1 MKTKARKDSIRYR
14 RKIEEK
20 YSWDR
25 LSDSDDERRSHK
37 KRSIIAII
45 FVIFV
50 FVTYLVK
57 LYEVQVSS
65 YEYYS
70 VKSDSNRIKIRPI
83 QATRGII
90 YDRNGLI
97 IAKNINTYDLIVKKE
112 RIKNKEIFY
121 KNLNRLLPTTPADI
135 KNIQNQFKNRR
146 LKDITILED
155 ITLEEYSKISV
166 DQYILPEIELINKS
180 RRKYVE
186 PFATS
191 HVVGYLGKVSDNDLE
206 SSVVEIHEG
215 MTDIGKI
222 GIERFYQN
230 ILSGKPGFEKLETD
244 AQGEVIRVLEKREP
258 LRGKDIYLT
267 LDLELQ
273 KHIYSQVKGKE
284 GAIVV
289 MNPKNGDILAFVSFP
304 GYNTNLF
311 TKSISS
317 KKYNELLQSPGR
329 PLINRVI
336 AGQYPPGSTIKPFVG
351 LVALEQNIIDP
362 EKLVYCNG
370 AYTLGNHKRPFRC
383 WKREGHGKVN
393 LSFSLTQ
400 SCDVFFY
407 KISELT
413 GIDLMSEHLYKYG
426 FGNKTYIDLYGEQA
440 GLIPDRAW
448 KSKTKQ
454 LPWYPG
460 ETLNVGIGQGYF
472 LATPMQLT
480 LSTAVLAGDGK
491 TYLPHLLLG
500 SKNKTSGEFSGYEHS
515 ENKFEAEIEN
525 YDYLDI
531 VQHAMWRV
539 VNEKG
544 VGTASHLGK
553 IGGVEIAGKTGT
565 AQVYNLDK
573 GRTGTKKLQDHALF
587 ISYAPFIDPE
597 IVVTVVV
604 ENGGSG
610 SGTAAPIAKSI
621 IKHYFKNQKKQVSLK

>member
-25 LSDSDDERRSHK
+25 LSDIDEERRSHK
-37 KRSIIAII
+37 KRSIIAVILVISI
-45 FVIFV
+45 FA
-50 FVTYLVK
+50 TYLVK
-57 LYEVQVSS
+57 LYEVQVSNH
-65 YEYYS
+65 EYYT

-112 RIKNKEIFY
+112 RIGNKGIFY
-121 KNLNRLLPTTPADI
+121 KNLKKLLPTTPTDV
-135 KNIQNQFKNRR
+135 KNIQDQFKNRR

-166 DQYILPEIELINKS
+166 DQYILPEIELVNKS
-180 RRKYVE
+180 RRKYIE
-186 PFATS
+186 PLATS
-191 HVVGYLGKVSDNDLE
+191 HVVGYLGKVSDYDIE
-206 SSVVEIHEG
+206 SGVVKIHEG
-215 MTDIGKI
+215 MTDIGKL

-258 LRGKDIYLT
+258 YRGKDIYLT
-267 LDLELQ
+267 LDLGLQ

-311 TKSISS
+311 TKSISN
-317 KKYNELLQSPGR
+317 KNYNELIESPGR

-370 AYTLGNHKRPFRC
+370 SYTLGKHKRPFRC
-383 WKREGHGKVN
+383 WKKEGHGKVD
-393 LSFSLTQ
+393 LSFSITQ

-407 KISELT
+407 RVSELT
-413 GIDLMSEHLYKYG
+413 GIDLISEHLYKFG
-426 FGNKTYIDLYGEQA
+426 FGNKTYVDLYGEQT

-448 KSKTKQ
+448 KLKTKQ

-460 ETLNVGIGQGYF
+460 ETLNIGIGQGYF

-480 LSTAVLAGDGK
+480 LGTSVLAGNGT

-500 SKNKTSGEFSGYEHS
+500 SKNKTSGEFLNYKTS
-515 ENKFEAEIEN
+515 ENKFEADIEN
-525 YDYLDI
+525 QDYLDI
-531 VQHAMWRV
+531 IQHAMWRV

-544 VGTASHLGK
+544 VGTASHLGR
-553 IGGVEIAGKTGT
+553 IRNIEIAGKTGT
-565 AQVYNLDK
+565 SQVYNLDK
-573 GRTGTKKLQDHALF
+573 GKTGIKKLQDHALF
-587 ISYAPFIDPE
+587 ISYAPFNDPE

-604 ENGGSG
+604 EHGGSG

-621 IKHYFKNQKKQVSLK
+621 INYYFKNQKQASLQ